1 MMSRTSP
8 FGVRAT
14 TSHFAMPGTK
24 GSAFSAFITKPFQM
38 SLLVSLGCPDRTS
51 SFAATSFE
59 T

>member
-1 MMSRTSP
+1 MSRTSP
-8 FGVRAT
+8 FGVRET

-38 SLLVSLGCPDRTS
+38 SLRLNFGCPDWTP
-51 SFAATSFE
+51 SFAAISFE

>member
-1 MMSRTSP
+1 MSP
-8 FGVRAT
+8 FGMRLT
-14 TSHFAMPGTK
+14 MLHFAMPGTN

-38 SLLVSLGCPDRTS
+38 SLRLNVGCPDGTP